1 MKYSKPFLLFL
12 FCLLTILPQSLL
24 AQGELAAT
32 LEVLSEGV
40 EVKRVNTEQ
49 WIPVNIEAIVGVG
62 DQIRTSEKG
71 RARIIFFADGTET
84 ELLANTTYQIDQ
96 FSGNEEGFQLSVSV
110 LSGQTIQRLNR
121 LLDTNSSYD
130 VNTPGMELAARGT
143 NFRIRVEADGR
154 SAMLVDEG
162 LVQAGTESEVP
173 PGFGIRAEEGGAL
186 SEVVPAADFA
196 TLDSALDGCAAEL
209 SLPDDS
215 QFNIRL
221 APDREAVR
229 VGSIDPAEVETLFGR
244 TQSSN
249 WYRIAYRGGF
259 GWILASQAEISTG
272 CAGLRPF
279 PDNFP
284 GEDPSLY
291 ESLGE
296 DISIEDLPSPES
308 TPTPAPSNEG

>member
-1 MKYSKPFLLFL
+1 MKHFKPYLLLLFL
-12 FCLLTILPQSLL
+12 LLTILPQNAF
-24 AQGELAAT
+24 AQGDLAAT

-49 WIPVNIEAIVGVG
+49 WIAVQVEAIVGVG
-62 DQIRTSEKG
+62 DQIRTGEKG

-96 FSGNEEGFQLSVSV
+96 FTGNEEGFQLSVSV
-110 LSGQTIQRLNR
+110 LGGQTIQRLNR

-162 LVQAGTESEVP
+162 LVQAGAESEVP
-173 PGFGIRAEEGGAL
+173 PGFGVRAEEGGSL
-186 SEVVPAADFA
+186 SEVVPASDFA
-196 TLDSALDGCAAEL
+196 TLDSALDGCTAEL

-221 APDREAVR
+221 APDRDAPR
-229 VGSIDPAEVETLFGR
+229 IGSINPAEVTTLFGR
-244 TQSSN
+244 TQGGN

-259 GWILASQAEISTG
+259 GWILASQAEIGTG

-279 PDNFP
+279 PDDFP
-284 GEDPSLY
+284 GEDPASY
-291 ESLGE
+291 DSLGE
-296 DISIEDLPSPES
+296 DISLDELP
-308 TPTPAPSNEG
+308 TPTPTPDTNEG